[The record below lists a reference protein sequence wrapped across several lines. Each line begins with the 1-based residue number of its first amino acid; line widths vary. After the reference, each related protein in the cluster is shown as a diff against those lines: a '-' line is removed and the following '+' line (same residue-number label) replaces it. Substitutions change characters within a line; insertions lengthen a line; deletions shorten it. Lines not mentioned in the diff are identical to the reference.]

1 MIRTMQASD
10 IDSVAQIE
18 KLVQTHPW
26 SRQQFVE
33 SLNSYQCTVIELNNK
48 VVGFVFY
55 NLY

>member
-26 SRQQFVE
+26 S
-33 SLNSYQCTVIELNNK
+33 
-48 VVGFVFY
+48 
-55 NLY
+55 

>member
-26 SRQQFVE
+26 SR
-33 SLNSYQCTVIELNNK
+33 
-48 VVGFVFY
+48 
-55 NLY
+55 